1 MHGLLLLETD
11 EVSKENVINQ
21 SALNSIS
28 ISSLFVKLHT

>member
-11 EVSKENVINQ
+11 EVSKENVISQ